1 MPSCRAEDEAVQSER
16 RASSLALPRCSN
28 VTERKHYF
36 EEGRRICSK
45 IGGGMHGN
53 VTVEEIDSRVPELAY
68 NYDEQFH
75 HQYDGIHHTFHDCI
89 EADPQII
96 DGVNLHHMLVE
107 REVQR
112 DEDEPTYFYHSD
124 HLGSAAYLT
133 YHGGVIQ
140 TLNYLPYGE
149 DWVEYNF
156 FHPDDTTRL
165 GIYRFNGKEK
175 DYESGFHYYGARYYW
190 SEVLTGWLSVDPM
203 ADKYPSI
210 SPYAYCAWNPIVLI
224 DPDGMKFD
232 SVSQI
237 EVDKLKKQAV
247 LNWYKGYKGDIESA
261 WYQREYNSTLNEIS
275 ILEKSK
281 QEYFV
286 HNRGRNIRMD
296 GSKNGV
302 PGRTIYK
309 IQTNKLMI
317 AYNGDIGTLS
327 HELKHAFQFEIG
339 NTSFDETGEYGG
351 VLNDFYDER
360 EAYTRGTAF
369 GRPDISDQDII
380 SAYSFDKKVRKTIGG
395 RSPEKTP
402 YKKLVKDEN
411 NIYRINGVTYVNG
424 KPIK

>member
-1 MPSCRAEDEAVQSER
+1 MIQPAH
-16 RASSLALPRCSN
+16 
-28 VTERKHYF
+28 K
-36 EEGRRICSK
+36 
-45 IGGGMHGN
+45 
-53 VTVEEIDSRVPELAY
+53 
-68 NYDEQFH
+68 
-75 HQYDGIHHTFHDCI
+75 
-89 EADPQII
+89 I
-96 DGVNLHHMLVE
+96 DGQNRMKIMRFTFFVFTGHDPRKGWRIPLNRIKYNE
-107 REVQR
+107 QR
-112 DEDEPTYFYHSD
+112 DEETGYGYF
-124 HLGSAAYLT
+124 
-133 YHGGVIQ
+133 
-140 TLNYLPYGE
+140 
-149 DWVEYNF
+149 
-156 FHPDDTTRL
+156 
-165 GIYRFNGKEK
+165 
-175 DYESGFHYYGARYYW
+175 GARYMDHELMT
-190 SEVLTGWLSVDPM
+190 SWLSVDPM

-247 LNWYKGYKGDIESA
+247 LNWYKGYKGDIKSA
-261 WYQREYNSTLNEIS
+261 LNQGEYTSTLNEIS

-281 QEYFV
+281 QEYFIR
-286 HNRGRNIRMD
+286 NRGRNIRIE
-296 GSKNGV
+296 GSINGV
-302 PGRTIYK
+302 PGRTIYNTETDK
-309 IQTNKLMI
+309 VMI
-317 AYNGDIGTLS
+317 VYNGDIGTLS

-395 RSPEKTP
+395 RSPEKIP